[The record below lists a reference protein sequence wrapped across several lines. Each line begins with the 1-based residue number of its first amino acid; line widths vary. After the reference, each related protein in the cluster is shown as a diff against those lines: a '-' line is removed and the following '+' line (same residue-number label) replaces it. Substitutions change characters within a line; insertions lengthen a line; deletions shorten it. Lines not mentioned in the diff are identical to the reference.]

1 VVNKSKTLGNT
12 DQIYNAY
19 KGELGGSLQ
28 QTTRER
34 FSWQASVIKGEKI
47 LDVGCSQGILP
58 ILLAR
63 EGKKVVGIDIF
74 EEAIDFANKLKSE
87 ETETTQKNVK
97 FIQGDFL
104 KLNLKEKFD
113 TIILGETLEHFFY
126 PEKLITKILKNLKEN
141 GQIVVTVPFGINDYY
156 DHRKTYYLHDL
167 LKLIWADFDL
177 KEIKYSEI
185 RNTNNWVGI
194 VATKSKSSNKKF
206 ASIDSKVLQNLEE
219 NVYKNDRRLLENIT
233 WLREEISKQGSL
245 LEERN
250 KELQLYSAD
259 KEKLKIAY
267 RDLESY
273 KQDILDKNLAI
284 QKLNIE
290 IENLKLK
297 LKECNKELQLYS
309 ADKEKLKTEIENLKK
324 DNAGLNSII
333 NKYKSRK
340 IIRLIDYIKKLF
352 KTPKNL
358 LKKFIKKIK
367 NIIKTFLKFFYSIKA
382 KRVKQKLENL
392 AQQIPDSNGSSLF
405 KKLDVNVAIITD
417 EFMFNYYKDAVNLH
431 YVNYDN
437 YKDVIT
443 ANTDFVLFISCW
455 QGMKNNDWK
464 GIGGVKSK
472 RDELFEIFDFAR
484 KKSVKIIFQ
493 TIEDPSNYE
502 IFLPIAKESD
512 YIFTSDRDKINDY
525 IEDTDNQN
533 VFFLEYGIN
542 PFIQNPIGCNIKNEK
557 NLLTKNKVFF
567 AGSWAKRYKD
577 RCNDLKTIFN
587 GILESRQQLIIA
599 DRNYGNQNYAYPF
612 KYEHLIIPAINH
624 ETLQKVHK
632 LFDWNVN
639 VNSIKQSSTMCAMRV
654 YELQALGSLIL
665 SNYAISVY
673 NRFPNI
679 FIIND
684 SNEVKHILNGYSEKE
699 KYQMKVK
706 SIRNVYTNCTVFDR
720 LSYIFDK
727 IELNKQIIIED
738 NLLVVCDKKTKKIV
752 DMFNNQTYSHK
763 TLIEKSELE
772 DIDINKY
779 NYITFFSSENNY
791 LDYYLED
798 MMNCFKF
805 VDVPYV
811 TKKGYFNKKGKL
823 IEITHNYTDSYEDKN
838 KTIFNLRKFSLKDIL
853 SESKKNV
860 KGYASDPFELNEET
874 YSIKEI
880 IEKKDLGIVV
890 PIYNNGEF
898 LYGKAFLSLRRSSI
912 FNKMHILLVDDGSSD
927 QNTLKTIKRI
937 AMSYPNITT
946 YFFPEGGSGSPSR
959 PRNKGTD
966 LLKTKYITYLDPDDE
981 TVSDSYSK
989 LLRKIQKNPDLD
1001 FVFGYSKLVHSMKI
1015 TDMKPFSDDV
1025 VITNTKKVLIDQ
1037 KFFAQRIQASIF
1049 NKDFLINN
1057 NIKYI
1062 EGALGEDSLFS
1073 QEAFLNAKKVLYL
1086 NKLIDLYYT
1095 ERDSSLTNDISPNF
1109 FEKSLILEKYQVQKF
1124 KSYGLLEQYKE
1135 KNFYYFMKN
1144 WYGKKLE
1151 KVKKEDYEKSLN
1163 ILKEIASLYNLDIER
1178 NLTQRYLNK
1187 ILGSNGS
1194 SYYKEFDVNIG
1205 VITDNL
1211 AFDYFN
1217 NSANFIYTGPNNYK
1231 KILDNKSID
1240 MLMFITCWR
1249 GMDNEDLR
1257 GISNDPKIRNKVIE
1271 IFNYA
1276 RNKRIPIVYWSK
1288 EDPVHYDIYH
1298 EFSKY
1303 ADYIFTTA
1311 IECISK
1317 YRVFTGNDNVFL
1329 SQYGINPFIH
1339 NPIGFRIKNKE
1350 NFDTLNKVLFA
1361 GSWYENHPERIKAQA
1376 ILFDGVLR
1384 SNKDLVIVDRYYFIP
1399 SGQLTY
1405 PEKYQQYT
1413 YPPIEYKKLQRFHKL
1428 FDWALNLNIVK
1439 DSETM
1444 CAARVFELQ
1453 ALGVTMVSNPS
1464 VCVNKNFPNIFIAN
1478 SSDEVTNILDN
1489 TSDEEIYR
1497 RQIEGIRNA
1506 YTDNTVFERLSDILY
1521 KVGLI
1526 NEPLQPKEIITICN
1540 SKSDKIVEMFNK
1552 QTYQN
1557 KKLITKEEAKNLKT
1571 DGFVTFFS
1579 EKYNYG
1585 INYLQDMVNGFKYT
1599 DTAFI
1604 TKDPRVEHNYIDST
1618 NDKYRTM
1625 FNPKKI
1631 SIEDMLN
1638 KNEFKAKGYSIDPFE
1653 LDKIN

>member
-1 VVNKSKTLGNT
+1 VEDQKNTLGNT
-12 DQIYNAY
+12 DKIYSAY
-19 KGELGGSLQ
+19 KGDLGKEFQ
-28 QTTRER
+28 QSTRER
-34 FSWQASVIKGEKI
+34 FAWQASVIKGEKI
-47 LDVGCSQGILP
+47 LDIGCSQGILP

-63 EGKKVVGIDIF
+63 EGKKVVGIDIS

-104 KLNLKEKFD
+104 KLNIKEKFD

-126 PEKLITKILKNLKEN
+126 PEKLITKILKNLNKN
-141 GQIVVTVPFGINDYY
+141 GIVIATVPFGINDYY

-167 LKLIWADFDL
+167 LKLIWADFDV
-177 KEIKYSEI
+177 KEIEYSEI
-185 RNTNNWVGI
+185 RSTHNWVGI
-194 VATKSKSSNKKF
+194 VATKSKSSSKKF
-206 ASIDSKVLQNLEE
+206 TSIDSKVLQNLEE
-219 NVYKNDRRLLENIT
+219 NIYKNERRLLGNIT
-233 WLREEISKQGSL
+233 WLREEISKREAL

-259 KEKLKIAY
+259 KEKL
-267 RDLESY
+267 
-273 KQDILDKNLAI
+273 NT
-284 QKLNIE
+284 E

-297 LKECNKELQLYS
+297 QEKLLEKQNKELQLYS
-309 ADKEKLKTEIENLKK
+309 ADKEKLNAEIENLKK
-324 DNAGLNSII
+324 DNARLNSTV
-333 NKYKSRK
+333 NKYERRK
-340 IIRLIDYIKKLF
+340 IIRFIDHIKKLLQA
-352 KTPKNL
+352 PKNF
-358 LKKFIKKIK
+358 LKKLIKKTK
-367 NIIKTFLKFFYSIKA
+367 NIVKTFLKFFYSIKA
-382 KRVKQKLENL
+382 KKVKQKLENL
-392 AQQIPDSNGSSLF
+392 AQQVPDSNGSSLF
-405 KKLDVNVAIITD
+405 KKLDVNVAVITD

-443 ANTDFVLFISCW
+443 ADTDFVLFISCW
-455 QGMKNNDWK
+455 QGIKNDDWK
-464 GIGGVKSK
+464 GIAGESK
-472 RDELFEIFDFAR
+472 RKELFEIFDFAR
-484 KKSVKIIFQ
+484 KKGVKIVFQ

-512 YIFTSDRDKINDY
+512 YIFTSDKDKINDY
-525 IEDTDNQN
+525 IEDTDNEN

-542 PFIQNPIGCNIKNEK
+542 PFLHNPIGCNIKNER
-557 NLLTKNKVFF
+557 NLPTKNKVFF

-587 GILESRQQLIIA
+587 GILKSRQPLIIA

-624 ETLQKVHK
+624 EILQKVHK

-738 NLLVVCDKKTKKIV
+738 NLLVVCDKKTKKII
-752 DMFNNQTYSHK
+752 DMFNNQTYPHK
-763 TLIEKSELE
+763 TLIEKSELGE
-772 DIDINKY
+772 IDINKY
-779 NYITFFSSENNY
+779 NYITFFSSTNNY

-823 IEITHNYTDSYEDKN
+823 IGTTHNYTDSYEDKN
-838 KTIFNLRKFSLKDIL
+838 KTIFNLKKFSLKDIL

-880 IEKKDLGIVV
+880 KENKELGVVV

-927 QNTLKTIKRI
+927 LNTLRTIKRI
-937 AMSYPNITT
+937 ARSYPNIST
-946 YFFPEGGSGSPSR
+946 YFFPKGGSGSPSR
-959 PRNKGTD
+959 PRNKGVEILNTP
-966 LLKTKYITYLDPDDE
+966 YITYLDPDNE
-981 TVSDSYSK
+981 AIEDSYKK
-989 LLRKIQKNPDLD
+989 LLQKLRGKSFD
-1001 FVFGYSKLVHSMKI
+1001 FIFGYIVKIDGSKEINIK
-1015 TDMKPFSDDV
+1015 
-1025 VITNTKKVLIDQ
+1025 
-1037 KFFAQRIQASIF
+1037 IF
-1049 NKDFLINN
+1049 NSNKIINDTRRTLIEGDFFIQSVQACIFKKEFLTKN

-1062 EGALGEDSLFS
+1062 EGAIGEDSLFF
-1073 QEAFLNAKKVLYL
+1073 QEAFLKAQKIRYL
-1086 NKLIDLYYT
+1086 SIPVHIYYA
-1095 ERDSSLTNDISPNF
+1095 ERDDSIVNKISSNF
-1109 FEKSLILEKYQVQKF
+1109 FEKSLILEKHQVKKF

-1135 KNFYYFMKN
+1135 KKFYYFMKN
-1144 WYGKKLE
+1144 WYGTKLE
-1151 KVKKEDYEKSLN
+1151 RVKKEDYEKSLN
-1163 ILKEIASLYNLDIER
+1163 ILKEITSLYNLDIEKD
-1178 NLTQRYLNK
+1178 LTQRYLNK

-1194 SYYKEFDVNIG
+1194 SYYKKFDVNIG

-1217 NSANFIYTGPNNYK
+1217 DSANFIYIGPNNYK
-1231 KILDNKSID
+1231 KALDNKDID
-1240 MLMFITCWR
+1240 MLMFISCWK

-1257 GISNDPKIRNKVIE
+1257 GISGNQKIRNKVIE

-1276 RNKRIPIVYWSK
+1276 KNRRIPVVYWSK
-1288 EDPVHYDIYH
+1288 EDPAHYDIYH

-1311 IECISK
+1311 VECITDYK
-1317 YRVFTGNDNVFL
+1317 TYTGNNNVYTLEFAV
-1329 SQYGINPFIH
+1329 NPFIH
-1339 NPIGFRIKNKE
+1339 NPISFRIKNKE
-1350 NFDTLNKVLFA
+1350 NFNTLNKVLFA
-1361 GSWYENHPERIKAQA
+1361 GSWYKNHPERIKDQA
-1376 ILFDGVLR
+1376 MLFDGVLR
-1384 SNKDLVIVDRYYFIP
+1384 SNKDLVIIDRNYFIP

-1428 FDWALNLNIVK
+1428 FDWSLDLNSIK
-1439 DSETM
+1439 DSNTM

-1453 ALGVTMVSNPS
+1453 GSGSAMISNPTRS
-1464 VCVNKNFPNIFIAN
+1464 VEKKFPNIFIAN
-1478 SSDEVTNILDN
+1478 TSEKVTNILNN

-1497 RQIEGIRNA
+1497 RQLEGIRNV

-1526 NEPLQPKEIITICN
+1526 NEPLQPKEIVTICN

-1552 QTYQN
+1552 QTYPN
-1557 KKLITKEEAKNLKT
+1557 KKLITEEEAKNIKP
-1571 DGFVTFFS
+1571 DGFITFFS

-1585 INYLQDMVNGFKYT
+1585 THYLQDMINGFKYT
-1599 DTAFI
+1599 NSAFI
-1604 TKDPRVEHNYIDST
+1604 TKDPKVEHNYVDFT

-1638 KNEFKAKGYSIDPFE
+1638 KNEFKAEGYSIDPFE
-1653 LDKIN
+1653 LEKIN